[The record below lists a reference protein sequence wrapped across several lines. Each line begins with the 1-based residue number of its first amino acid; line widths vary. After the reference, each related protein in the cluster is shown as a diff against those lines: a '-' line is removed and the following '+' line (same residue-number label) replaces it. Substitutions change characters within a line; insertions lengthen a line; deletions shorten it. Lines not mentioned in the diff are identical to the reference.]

1 MSTQI
6 KLSVQEF
13 QSQLENK
20 VDICK
25 VEALQSRINSKL
37 EALQYQL
44 TEKSDKEDVKRA
56 LMFIEGKLKDVIM
69 LVAQVEK

>member
-1 MSTQI
+1 
-6 KLSVQEF
+6 VQEF

>member
-1 MSTQI
+1 M
-6 KLSVQEF
+6 QEF